1 MSSKFCIEKF
11 QINLSD
17 LKMIKETLSIVMI
30 SLEVVFVLFYLKKCS
45 YWINPNNLNNLSL
58 WQLVNFEDEIIL
70 S

>member
-17 LKMIKETLSIVMI
+17 LKETLSIVMAFI
-30 SLEVVFVLFYLKKCS
+30 EVVFVLFYKKSS
-45 YWINPNNLNNLSL
+45 YWINPNNLNNLSIR
-58 WQLVNFEDEIIL
+58 QLVNFEDEIIL